1 MYIETVL
8 LLFIIKS
15 VCLTL
20 TLIFLKV
27 ISEVSK
33 AKSEVCLK
41 DLCPEDKRRIA
52 NLIEELARYPTLLSF
67 MNLTIYSDGN

>member
-27 ISEVSK
+27 ISE

-52 NLIEELARYPTLLSF
+52 NLIEELARYAMLL
-67 MNLTIYSDGN
+67 